1 MAETS
6 ASSDVKAADFPEL
19 APGPGGGKANLDLVR
34 DIQVELSVELGRTQ
48 MLIQDI
54 IELAPGKVIELDRLA
69 GQPLDVLVNGKLLAK
84 AEVVLVDDRYG
95 VRITSIVEGRQ
106 REAALKA

>member
-1 MAETS
+1 MADTDDS
-6 ASSDVKAADFPEL
+6 AVKPAEFPEL
-19 APGPGGGKANLDLVR
+19 KGGAAGGKPNLALVS
-34 DIQVELSVELGRTQ
+34 DIQVELSVELGRTE

-54 IELAPGKVIELDRLA
+54 IELAPGKVIELDKLA

-84 AEVVLVDDRYG
+84 AEVVMVDDRYG
-95 VRITSIVEGRQ
+95 VRITSIIESKQ

>member
-1 MAETS
+1 MAET
-6 ASSDVKAADFPEL
+6 APSDVKPAEFAEL
-19 APGPGGGKANLDLVR
+19 APGPAGGKPNLDLVR

-54 IELAPGKVIELDRLA
+54 IELAPGKVIQLDKLA

-84 AEVVLVDDRYG
+84 ADVVLVDDHYG
-95 VRITSIVEGRQ
+95 VRITSIIEAKQ
-106 REAALKA
+106 REAVLKS